1 METKDFFCNKL
12 VLVLITAVLTMAAC
26 SSKPEM
32 TDEEIA
38 AYNWIPSEVDTNP
51 IVERLSAEEIQEDRT
66 PVARAYNFVNAILN
80 YDEEGMKKNS
90 TFDDILI
97 KQMIEQYGSFKA
109 FVDAEFSEGKLGIL
123 PWKDLVATGK
133 YEIIPVFV
141 WDESYHLLGNNQTQ
155 YFDMEIR
162 GGKIYLPDEDEYKE
176 PTVLGQKVYLK
187 CVPTSEIGVKGFQD
201 ISRIDDTNV
210 KVIVNYIDGKW
221 RITGFK

>member
-1 METKDFFCNKL
+1 M
-12 VLVLITAVLTMAAC
+12 AVLTMAAC

-32 TDEEIA
+32 TAEEIA

-80 YDEEGMKKNS
+80 YDEEGMKKNF
-90 TFDDILI
+90 TFGDMWTE
-97 KQMIEQYGSFKA
+97 QANAQYGNFKA
-109 FVDAEFSEGKLGIL
+109 FVDSEFSEGKLGIL
-123 PWKDLVATGK
+123 PWKDLVVTGD
-133 YEIIPVFV
+133 YEIVPVFV
-141 WDESYHLLGNNQTQ
+141 QDESYYIEEGSEMHGFNQ
-155 YFDMEIR
+155 EVR

-176 PTVLGQKVYLK
+176 PTILCQKVYIK
-187 CVPTSEIGVKGFQD
+187 CVPISEIGLKGFQD
-201 ISRIDDTNV
+201 ITRIDDTNV